1 MDKVIALENKINFE
15 RQKDAYAKK
24 SKFIRGFDK
33 VMQVLGV
40 RRIIQTAVDS
50 SIPFRQGATLISPAN
65 IGVWLKGF
73 SANFKGMFS
82 SKNYER
88 MMYQI
93 RKDPQY
99 HEKVKDG
106 IVFNDIHAADPTLHN
121 EDFQKSFVYKIP
133 IISEPLKASNRAADG
148 FLNIARDELYNK
160 FRARLEAQGITRQSD
175 PKAYTDMAKW
185 VMNMTGRGN
194 LMSAFEHDKAQRL
207 LGNTFYGA
215 RLMASRFNMLNPAT
229 YIKMTPAMRQE
240 AIADITS
247 WVGTTM
253 AIGYGLY
260 QAGAQIS
267 LNPDDSDFLQARFG
281 NKVYDVSG
289 GTANYVRTYLR
300 LTNAVYDK
308 FNPKTTK
315 YESNKSTEFGAM
327 SAVKFLNNKL
337 APNTRYVSDLFFNKD
352 FAPSDIVAMYPMYAP
367 EVIKSF
373 QEDGVVSFATVLA
386 PNLLGV
392 GYGNYHTRDE
402 IDTDLDELKKGT

>member
-1 MDKVIALENKINFE
+1 
-15 RQKDAYAKK
+15 
-24 SKFIRGFDK
+24 
-33 VMQVLGV
+33 
-40 RRIIQTAVDS
+40 
-50 SIPFRQGATLISPAN
+50 
-65 IGVWLKGF
+65 
-73 SANFKGMFS
+73 
-82 SKNYER
+82 
-88 MMYQI
+88 
-93 RKDPQY
+93 
-99 HEKVKDG
+99 
-106 IVFNDIHAADPTLHN
+106 
-121 EDFQKSFVYKIP
+121 
-133 IISEPLKASNRAADG
+133 
-148 FLNIARDELYNK
+148 
-160 FRARLEAQGITRQSD
+160 
-175 PKAYTDMAKW
+175 
-185 VMNMTGRGN
+185 
-194 LMSAFEHDKAQRL
+194 
-207 LGNTFYGA
+207 
-215 RLMASRFNMLNPAT
+215 
-229 YIKMTPAMRQE
+229 MTPAMRQE

-402 IDTDLDELKKGT
+402 IDTDLDELKKRNMRSDELNKATIKNYNDGGREITDTEFQKFITTRDKKIEKEIEDLYKRGAIAIRDNEPIQVDYLKLTPEEVVKETTAIKAKATKETKKELFGEPSEREKEQKQIQRDKINEKKRIFEEEAETEN